1 MAPCPEPFRIVPAQ
15 FFGLLRGKI
24 LLFMGVEVFFHLFYD
39 MLRIAVILHV
49 EIGRH
54 FCHFVGM
61 SAYRAE
67 LPFLEPVYI
76 GKRPA
81 PRAPEDKVHKQVVM
95 RVSIIKI
102 YGCMSTV
109 RNFKRDMPAGY
120 V

>member
-1 MAPCPEPFRIVPAQ
+1 VPAQ
-15 FFGLLRGKI
+15 FLGFLRGKI
-24 LLFMGVEVFFHLFYD
+24 LLFMGVEVFLHLFYD
-39 MLRIAVILHV
+39 MLRVAVILHV

-81 PRAPEDKVHKQVVM
+81 PRALEDEVHKQVVM

-102 YGCMSTV
+102 YGYMGSAG
-109 RNFKRDMPAGY
+109 NLKRYMPVGLR
-120 V
+120 VLGVTLIDH

>member
-1 MAPCPEPFRIVPAQ
+1 
-15 FFGLLRGKI
+15 
-24 LLFMGVEVFFHLFYD
+24 MGMEVFFHLFYD

-49 EIGRH
+49 EVGGY

-81 PRAPEDKVHKQVVM
+81 PRALEDEVHKQVVM

-102 YGCMSTV
+102 YGYMGSAETLN
-109 RNFKRDMPAGY
+109 REILAGY